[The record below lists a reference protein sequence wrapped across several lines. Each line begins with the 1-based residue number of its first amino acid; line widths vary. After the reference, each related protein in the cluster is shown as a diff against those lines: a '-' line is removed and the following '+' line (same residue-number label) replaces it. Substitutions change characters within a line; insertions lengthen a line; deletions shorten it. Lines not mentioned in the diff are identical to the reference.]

1 MYFGLKQTDR
11 KGGRK
16 VKCNGDCENCV
27 YDDCIASTKEILE
40 MDSKDKGYY
49 TGLGRYEELTTDQK
63 YYVRNR
69 EKYIARANKYYADNK
84 EKKKEYNRKYYQ
96 KHKEEMIARA
106 LSWQKENWFKE
117 KERQREKARKKR
129 ETIKNGT
136 KTV

>member
-1 MYFGLKQTDR
+1 LKVLDK

-40 MDSKDKGYY
+40 MDSKDKGHY
-49 TGLGRYEELTTDQK
+49 TGLGNYDELSTDQK

-69 EKYIARANKYYADNK
+69 EKYIARAKKYYADNK

>member
-1 MYFGLKQTDR
+1 M
-11 KGGRK
+11 
-16 VKCNGDCENCV
+16 KCNGDCENCV

>member
-1 MYFGLKQTDR
+1 MAL
-11 KGGRK
+11 
-16 VKCNGDCENCV
+16 CNGDCLNCKF
-27 YDDCIASTKEILE
+27 DDCIASQSECLKFSKEE
-40 MDSKDKGYY
+40 KNDYY
-49 TGLGRYEELTTDQK
+49 TDLGCMNELTKDQLK
-63 YYVRNR
+63 YLKNR
-69 EKYIARANKYYADNK
+69 EKYIARAKKYYADNK

>member
-1 MYFGLKQTDR
+1 M
-11 KGGRK
+11 
-16 VKCNGDCENCV
+16 KCNGDCENCV

-96 KHKEEMIARA
+96 KHKEEFVARA
-106 LSWQKENWFKE
+106 IQWQKENVEVKRE
-117 KERQREKARKKR
+117 YDKERKRKVYEAK
-129 ETIKNGT
+129 KNGT